1 MILTSQCEFC
11 KYGSVNDMDKARVQV
26 HCVIKQKTYY
36 YGMCIPCENYEKKEK
51 EKKELWQEQ

>member
-11 KYGSVNDMDKARVQV
+11 KYGTINDMDKSRVKV
-26 HCVIKQKTYY
+26 FCSIKQKEYY

-51 EKKELWQEQ
+51 ENK